1 MRIHQRFF
9 GSVLAA
15 SLALPLVAC
24 EGVMEVRNPNIVVAD
39 EVDPE
44 QDAGTFARSAFQ
56 NLAVAYGGLVVYTAW
71 FTNEA
76 RVGDTFPTRNEYG
89 RRLIDPR
96 NTTHNT
102 EVWAPLALAM
112 ESSEGVLD
120 ILEGKSDVNV
130 ARAALTAGYSALFMA
145 EAFCEGAIRVD
156 RSAEYAQPQ
165 SKDQMLDHAI
175 KRFQTAISAG
185 DAAGNAEGTSLANA
199 ARVGLAR
206 AYLFKGDK
214 ANAASTAKQVPAAF
228 NFDINYVD
236 DAAARGRLGNN
247 VHFFSNARE
256 SLVVG
261 PEWRAIADAGDE
273 RIKYLDGKRMA
284 QDGVHNFFIQQ
295 KFPSYASAIRLA
307 SGLEARYIEAEAS
320 GDVDLQLDLIN
331 ERREA
336 NGQAEYA
343 GPTDANS
350 VLTELLFQKGLDFWL
365 EAKRMGDWRRNP
377 NNVKFIIQPS
387 DEYYKPDVGSMG
399 SDTCFPLP
407 AAETDHNPN
416 FGN

>member
-1 MRIHQRFF
+1 MRILQRFF

-15 SLALPLVAC
+15 SLALQLAAC
-24 EGVMEVRNPNIVVAD
+24 EGAMEVRNPNIVVAD

-44 QDAGTFARSAFQ
+44 QDAATFARSAFQ
-56 NLAVAYGGLVVYTAW
+56 NLATAYGGIVVYTAW

-89 RRLIDPR
+89 RRLIDNR
-96 NTTHNT
+96 NGTHNS

-130 ARAALTAGYSALFMA
+130 ARAALTAGYSALLMA

-175 KRFQTAISAG
+175 NRFELAISAG
-185 DAAGNAEGTSLANA
+185 DAAGGAEGTSLANA

-214 ANAASTAKQVPAAF
+214 ANAVSAANQVPDDF
-228 NFDINYVD
+228 NFNLNYVD
-236 DAAARGRLGNN
+236 DASARGRLSNN
-247 VHFFSNARE
+247 VHIFSNARE

-261 PEWRAIADAGDE
+261 PEWRQIADDGDE
-273 RIKYLDGKRMA
+273 RIKYIDGERMA
-284 QDGVHNFFIQQ
+284 QDGVHNFYIQQ
-295 KFPSYASAIRLA
+295 KYPNYAAPIRLA
-307 SGLEARYIEAEAS
+307 SGLEARYIAAEAS
-320 GDVDLQLDLIN
+320 GDVTEQLALIN
-331 ERREA
+331 ERRAEF
-336 NGQAEYA
+336 GQAPYA
-343 GPTDANS
+343 GPNDANS

-377 NNVKFIIQPS
+377 DNVKFIIKPS
-387 DEYYKPDVGSMG
+387 DEYYKPDVGPMG

-416 FGN
+416 FS

>member
-1 MRIHQRFF
+1 MRILQRFF

-15 SLALPLVAC
+15 SLALQLAAC
-24 EGVMEVRNPNIVVAD
+24 EGAMEVRNPNIVVAD

-44 QDAGTFARSAFQ
+44 QDAATFARSAFQ
-56 NLAVAYGGLVVYTAW
+56 NLATAYGGIVVYTAW

-89 RRLIDPR
+89 RRLIDNR
-96 NTTHNT
+96 NGTHNS

-120 ILEGKSDVNV
+120 ILEGKSDANV
-130 ARAALTAGYSALFMA
+130 ARAALTAGYSALLMA

-175 KRFQTAISAG
+175 NRFELAISAG
-185 DAAGNAEGTSLANA
+185 DAAGGAEGTSLANA

-214 ANAASTAKQVPAAF
+214 ANAVSAAKQVPDDF
-228 NFDINYVD
+228 NFNLNYVD
-236 DAAARGRLGNN
+236 DASARGRLSNN
-247 VHFFSNARE
+247 VHIFSNARE

-261 PEWRAIADAGDE
+261 PEWRQIADDGDE
-273 RIKYLDGKRMA
+273 RIKYIDGERMA
-284 QDGVHNFFIQQ
+284 QDGVHNFYIQQ
-295 KFPSYASAIRLA
+295 KYPNYAAPIRLA
-307 SGLEARYIEAEAS
+307 SGLEARYIAAEAS
-320 GDVDLQLDLIN
+320 GDVTEQLALIN
-331 ERREA
+331 ERRAEF
-336 NGQAEYA
+336 GQAPYA
-343 GPTDANS
+343 GPNDANS

-377 NNVKFIIQPS
+377 DNVKFIIKPS
-387 DEYYKPDVGSMG
+387 DEYYKPDVGPMG

-416 FGN
+416 FS

>member
-1 MRIHQRFF
+1 MRILQRFF

-15 SLALPLVAC
+15 SLALQLAAC
-24 EGVMEVRNPNIVVAD
+24 EGAMEVRNPNIVVAD

-44 QDAGTFARSAFQ
+44 QDAATFARSAFQ
-56 NLAVAYGGLVVYTAW
+56 NLATAYGGIVVYTAW

-89 RRLIDPR
+89 RRLIDNR
-96 NTTHNT
+96 NGTHNS

-130 ARAALTAGYSALFMA
+130 ARAALTAGYSALLMA

-175 KRFQTAISAG
+175 NRFELAISAG
-185 DAAGNAEGTSLANA
+185 DAAGGAEGTSLANA

-206 AYLFKGDK
+206 AYLFKGDN
-214 ANAASTAKQVPAAF
+214 ANAVSAANQVPDDF
-228 NFDINYVD
+228 NFNLNYVD
-236 DAAARGRLGNN
+236 DASARGRLSNN
-247 VHFFSNARE
+247 VHIFSNARE

-261 PEWRAIADAGDE
+261 PEWRQIADDGDE
-273 RIKYLDGKRMA
+273 RIKYIDGERMA
-284 QDGVHNFFIQQ
+284 QDGVHNFYIQQ
-295 KFPSYASAIRLA
+295 KYPNYAAPIRLA
-307 SGLEARYIEAEAS
+307 SGLEARYIAAEAS
-320 GDVDLQLDLIN
+320 GDITEQLALIN
-331 ERREA
+331 ERRAEF
-336 NGQAEYA
+336 GQAPYA
-343 GPTDANS
+343 GPNDANS

-377 NNVKFIIQPS
+377 DNVKFIIKPS
-387 DEYYKPDVGSMG
+387 DEYYKPDVGPMG

-416 FGN
+416 FS

>member
-1 MRIHQRFF
+1 MRILQRFF

-15 SLALPLVAC
+15 SLALQLAAC
-24 EGVMEVRNPNIVVAD
+24 EGAMEVRNPNIVVAD

-44 QDAGTFARSAFQ
+44 QDAATFARSAFQ
-56 NLAVAYGGLVVYTAW
+56 NLATAYGGIVVYTAW

-89 RRLIDPR
+89 RRLIDNR
-96 NTTHNT
+96 NGTHNS

-120 ILEGKSDVNV
+120 ILEGKSDANV
-130 ARAALTAGYSALFMA
+130 ARAALTAGYSALLMA

-175 KRFQTAISAG
+175 NRFELAISAG
-185 DAAGNAEGTSLANA
+185 DAAGGAEGTSLANA

-206 AYLFKGDK
+206 AYLFKGDN
-214 ANAASTAKQVPAAF
+214 ANAVSAANQVPDDF
-228 NFDINYVD
+228 NFNLNYVD
-236 DAAARGRLGNN
+236 DASARGRLSNN
-247 VHFFSNARE
+247 VHIFSNARE

-261 PEWRAIADAGDE
+261 PEWRQIADDGDE
-273 RIKYLDGKRMA
+273 RIKYIDGERMA
-284 QDGVHNFFIQQ
+284 QDGVHNFYIQQ
-295 KFPSYASAIRLA
+295 KYPNYAAPIRLA
-307 SGLEARYIEAEAS
+307 SGLEARYIAAEAS
-320 GDVDLQLDLIN
+320 GDVTEQLALIN
-331 ERREA
+331 ERRAEF
-336 NGQAEYA
+336 GQAPYA
-343 GPTDANS
+343 GPNDANS

-377 NNVKFIIQPS
+377 DNVKFIIKPS
-387 DEYYKPDVGSMG
+387 DEYYKPDVGPMG

-416 FGN
+416 FS

>member
-1 MRIHQRFF
+1 MRILQRFF

-15 SLALPLVAC
+15 SLALQLAAC
-24 EGVMEVRNPNIVVAD
+24 EGAMEVRNPNIVVAD

-44 QDAGTFARSAFQ
+44 QDAATFARSAFQ
-56 NLAVAYGGLVVYTAW
+56 NLATAYGGIVVYTAW

-89 RRLIDPR
+89 RRLIDNR
-96 NTTHNT
+96 NGTHNS

-120 ILEGKSDVNV
+120 ILEGKSDANV
-130 ARAALTAGYSALFMA
+130 ARAALTAGYSALLMA

-175 KRFQTAISAG
+175 NRFELAISAG
-185 DAAGNAEGTSLANA
+185 DAAGGAEGTSLANA

-214 ANAASTAKQVPAAF
+214 ANAVSAAKDVPDDF
-228 NFDINYVD
+228 NFNLNYVD
-236 DAAARGRLGNN
+236 DASARGRLSNN
-247 VHFFSNARE
+247 VHIFSNARE

-261 PEWRAIADAGDE
+261 PEWRQIADDGDE
-273 RIKYLDGKRMA
+273 RIKYIDGERMA
-284 QDGVHNFFIQQ
+284 QDGVHNFYIQQ
-295 KFPSYASAIRLA
+295 KYPNYAAPIRLA
-307 SGLEARYIEAEAS
+307 SGLEARYIAAEAS
-320 GDVDLQLDLIN
+320 GDVTEQLALIN
-331 ERREA
+331 ERRAEF
-336 NGQAEYA
+336 GQAPYA
-343 GPTDANS
+343 GPNDANS

-377 NNVKFIIQPS
+377 DNVKFIIKPS
-387 DEYYKPDVGSMG
+387 DEYYKPDVGPMG

-416 FGN
+416 FS

>member
-1 MRIHQRFF
+1 MRILQRFF

-15 SLALPLVAC
+15 SLALQLAAC
-24 EGVMEVRNPNIVVAD
+24 EGAMEVRNPNIVVAD

-44 QDAGTFARSAFQ
+44 QDAATFARSAFQ
-56 NLAVAYGGLVVYTAW
+56 NLATAYGGIVVYTAW

-89 RRLIDPR
+89 RRLIDNR
-96 NTTHNT
+96 NGTHNS

-130 ARAALTAGYSALFMA
+130 ARAALTAGYSALLMA
-145 EAFCEGAIRVD
+145 EAFCQGAIRVD

-175 KRFQTAISAG
+175 KRFQAAISAG
-185 DAAGNAEGTSLANA
+185 DAAGGAEGTSLANA

-214 ANAASTAKQVPAAF
+214 ANAVSAAKQVPDDF
-228 NFDINYVD
+228 NFNLNYVD
-236 DAAARGRLGNN
+236 DASARGRLSNN
-247 VHFFSNARE
+247 VHIFSNARE

-261 PEWRAIADAGDE
+261 PEWRQIADDGDE
-273 RIKYLDGKRMA
+273 RIKYIDGERMA
-284 QDGVHNFFIQQ
+284 QDGVHNFYIQQ
-295 KFPSYASAIRLA
+295 KYPNYAAPIRLA
-307 SGLEARYIEAEAS
+307 SGLEARYIAAEAS
-320 GDVDLQLDLIN
+320 GDVTEQLALIN
-331 ERREA
+331 ERRAEF
-336 NGQAEYA
+336 GQAPYA
-343 GPTDANS
+343 GPNDANS

-377 NNVKFIIQPS
+377 DNVKFIIKPS
-387 DEYYKPDVGSMG
+387 DEYYKPDVGPMG

-416 FGN
+416 FS

>member
-1 MRIHQRFF
+1 MRILQRFF

-15 SLALPLVAC
+15 SLALQLAAC
-24 EGVMEVRNPNIVVAD
+24 EGAMEVRNPNIVVAD

-44 QDAGTFARSAFQ
+44 QDAATFARSAFQ
-56 NLAVAYGGLVVYTAW
+56 NLATAYGGIVVYTAW

-89 RRLIDPR
+89 RRLIDNR
-96 NTTHNT
+96 NGTHNS

-120 ILEGKSDVNV
+120 ILEGKSDANV
-130 ARAALTAGYSALFMA
+130 ARAALTAGYSALLMA

-165 SKDQMLDHAI
+165 STDQMLDHAI
-175 KRFQTAISAG
+175 NRFELAISAG
-185 DAAGNAEGTSLANA
+185 DAAGGAEGTSLANA

-206 AYLFKGDK
+206 AYLFKGDN
-214 ANAASTAKQVPAAF
+214 ANAVSAANQVPDDF
-228 NFDINYVD
+228 NFNLNYVD
-236 DAAARGRLGNN
+236 DASARGRLSNN
-247 VHFFSNARE
+247 VHIFSNARE

-261 PEWRAIADAGDE
+261 PEWRQIADDGDE
-273 RIKYLDGKRMA
+273 RIKYIDGERMA
-284 QDGVHNFFIQQ
+284 QDGVHNFYIQQ
-295 KFPSYASAIRLA
+295 KYPNYAAPIRLA
-307 SGLEARYIEAEAS
+307 SGLEARYIAAEAS
-320 GDVDLQLDLIN
+320 GDITEQLALIN
-331 ERREA
+331 ERRAEF
-336 NGQAEYA
+336 GQAPYA
-343 GPTDANS
+343 GPNDANS

-377 NNVKFIIQPS
+377 NNVKFIIKPS
-387 DEYYKPDVGSMG
+387 DEYYKPDVGPMG
-399 SDTCFPLP
+399 SATCFPLP

-416 FGN
+416 FS

>member
-1 MRIHQRFF
+1 MRILQRFF

-15 SLALPLVAC
+15 SLALQLAAC
-24 EGVMEVRNPNIVVAD
+24 EGAMEVRNPNIVVAD

-44 QDAGTFARSAFQ
+44 QDAATFARSAFQ
-56 NLAVAYGGLVVYTAW
+56 NLATAYGGIVVYTAW

-89 RRLIDPR
+89 RRLIDNR
-96 NTTHNT
+96 NGTHNS

-120 ILEGKSDVNV
+120 ILEGKSDANV
-130 ARAALTAGYSALFMA
+130 ARAALTAGYSALLMA

-175 KRFQTAISAG
+175 KRFQAAISAG
-185 DAAGNAEGTSLANA
+185 DAAGGAEGTSLANA

-206 AYLFKGDK
+206 AYLFKGDN
-214 ANAASTAKQVPAAF
+214 ANAVSAANQVPDDF
-228 NFDINYVD
+228 NFNLNYVD
-236 DAAARGRLGNN
+236 DASARGRLSNN
-247 VHFFSNARE
+247 VHIFSNARE

-261 PEWRAIADAGDE
+261 PEWRQIADDGDE
-273 RIKYLDGKRMA
+273 RIKYIDGERMA
-284 QDGVHNFFIQQ
+284 QDGVHNFYIQQ
-295 KFPSYASAIRLA
+295 KYPNYAAPIRLA
-307 SGLEARYIEAEAS
+307 SGLEARYIAAEAS
-320 GDVDLQLDLIN
+320 GDVTEQLALIN
-331 ERREA
+331 ERRAEF
-336 NGQAEYA
+336 GQAPYA
-343 GPTDANS
+343 GPNDANS

-377 NNVKFIIQPS
+377 DNVKFIIKPS
-387 DEYYKPDVGSMG
+387 DEYYKPDVGPMG

-416 FGN
+416 FS

>member
-1 MRIHQRFF
+1 MRILQRFF

-15 SLALPLVAC
+15 SLALQLAAC
-24 EGVMEVRNPNIVVAD
+24 EGAMEVRNPNIVVAD

-44 QDAGTFARSAFQ
+44 QDAATFARSAFQ
-56 NLAVAYGGLVVYTAW
+56 NLATAYGGIVVYTAW

-89 RRLIDPR
+89 RRLIDNR
-96 NTTHNT
+96 NGTHNS

-130 ARAALTAGYSALFMA
+130 ARAALTAGYSALLMA
-145 EAFCEGAIRVD
+145 EAFCRGAIRVD

-175 KRFQTAISAG
+175 NRFELAISAG
-185 DAAGNAEGTSLANA
+185 DAAGGAEGTSLANA

-206 AYLFKGDK
+206 AYLFKGDN
-214 ANAASTAKQVPAAF
+214 ANAVSAANQVPDDF
-228 NFDINYVD
+228 NFNLNYVD
-236 DAAARGRLGNN
+236 DASARGRLSNN
-247 VHFFSNARE
+247 VHIFSNARE

-261 PEWRAIADAGDE
+261 PEWRQIADDGDE
-273 RIKYLDGKRMA
+273 RIKYIDGERMA
-284 QDGVHNFFIQQ
+284 QDGVHNFYIQQ
-295 KFPSYASAIRLA
+295 KYPNYAAPIRLA
-307 SGLEARYIEAEAS
+307 SGLEARYIAAEAS
-320 GDVDLQLDLIN
+320 GDVTEQLALIN
-331 ERREA
+331 ERRAEF
-336 NGQAEYA
+336 GQAPYA
-343 GPTDANS
+343 GPNDANS

-377 NNVKFIIQPS
+377 DNVKFIIKPS
-387 DEYYKPDVGSMG
+387 DEYYKPDVGPMG

-416 FGN
+416 FS

>member
-1 MRIHQRFF
+1 MRILQRFF

-15 SLALPLVAC
+15 SLALQLAAC
-24 EGVMEVRNPNIVVAD
+24 EGAMEVRNPNIVVAD

-44 QDAGTFARSAFQ
+44 QDAATFARSAFQ
-56 NLAVAYGGLVVYTAW
+56 NLATAYGGIVVYTAW

-89 RRLIDPR
+89 RRLIDNR
-96 NTTHNT
+96 NGTHNS

-120 ILEGKSDVNV
+120 ILEGKSDANV
-130 ARAALTAGYSALFMA
+130 ARAALTAGYSALLMA

-175 KRFQTAISAG
+175 KRFQAAISAG
-185 DAAGNAEGTSLANA
+185 DAAGGAEGTSLANA

-206 AYLFKGDK
+206 AYLFKGDN
-214 ANAASTAKQVPAAF
+214 ANAVSAAKQVPDDF
-228 NFDINYVD
+228 NFNLNYVD
-236 DAAARGRLGNN
+236 DASARGRLSNN
-247 VHFFSNARE
+247 VHIFSNARE

-261 PEWRAIADAGDE
+261 PEWRQIADDGDE
-273 RIKYLDGKRMA
+273 RIKYIDGERMA
-284 QDGVHNFFIQQ
+284 QDGVHNFYIQQ
-295 KFPSYASAIRLA
+295 KYPNYAAPIRLA
-307 SGLEARYIEAEAS
+307 SGLEARYIAAEAS
-320 GDVDLQLDLIN
+320 GDVTEQLALIN
-331 ERREA
+331 ERRAEF
-336 NGQAEYA
+336 GQAPYA
-343 GPTDANS
+343 GPNDANS

-377 NNVKFIIQPS
+377 DNVKFIIKPS
-387 DEYYKPDVGSMG
+387 DEYYKPDVGPMG

-416 FGN
+416 FS

>member
-1 MRIHQRFF
+1 MRILQRFF

-15 SLALPLVAC
+15 SLALQLAAC
-24 EGVMEVRNPNIVVAD
+24 EGAMEVRNPNIVVAD

-44 QDAGTFARSAFQ
+44 QDAATFARSAFQ
-56 NLAVAYGGLVVYTAW
+56 NLATAYGGIVVYTAW

-89 RRLIDPR
+89 RRLIDNR
-96 NTTHNT
+96 NGTHNS

-130 ARAALTAGYSALFMA
+130 ARAALTAGYSALLMA

-175 KRFQTAISAG
+175 NRFELAISAG
-185 DAAGNAEGTSLANA
+185 DAAGGAEGTSLANA

-206 AYLFKGDK
+206 AYLFKGDN
-214 ANAASTAKQVPAAF
+214 ANAVSAANQVPDDF
-228 NFDINYVD
+228 NFNLNYVD
-236 DAAARGRLGNN
+236 DASARGRLSNN
-247 VHFFSNARE
+247 VHIFSNARE

-261 PEWRAIADAGDE
+261 PEWRQIADDGDE
-273 RIKYLDGKRMA
+273 RIKYIDGERMA
-284 QDGVHNFFIQQ
+284 QDGVHNFYIQQ
-295 KFPSYASAIRLA
+295 KYPNYAAPIRLA
-307 SGLEARYIEAEAS
+307 SGLEARYIAAEAS
-320 GDVDLQLDLIN
+320 GDVTEQLALIN
-331 ERREA
+331 ERRAEF
-336 NGQAEYA
+336 GQAPYA
-343 GPTDANS
+343 GPNDANS

-377 NNVKFIIQPS
+377 DNVKFIIKPS
-387 DEYYKPDVGSMG
+387 DEYYKPDVGPMG

-416 FGN
+416 FS

>member
-1 MRIHQRFF
+1 MRILQRFF

-15 SLALPLVAC
+15 SLALQLAAC
-24 EGVMEVRNPNIVVAD
+24 EGAMEVRNPNIVVAD

-44 QDAGTFARSAFQ
+44 QDAATFARSAFQ
-56 NLAVAYGGLVVYTAW
+56 NLATAYGGIVVYTAW

-89 RRLIDPR
+89 RRLIDNR
-96 NTTHNT
+96 NGTHNS

-130 ARAALTAGYSALFMA
+130 ARAALTAGYSALLMA
-145 EAFCEGAIRVD
+145 EAFCQGAIRVD

-175 KRFQTAISAG
+175 KRFLAAISAG
-185 DAAGNAEGTSLANA
+185 DAAGGAEGTSLANA

-206 AYLFKGDK
+206 AYLFKGDN
-214 ANAASTAKQVPAAF
+214 ANAVSAANQVPDDF
-228 NFDINYVD
+228 NFNLNYVD
-236 DAAARGRLGNN
+236 DASARGRLSNN
-247 VHFFSNARE
+247 VHIFSNARE

-261 PEWRAIADAGDE
+261 PEWRQIADDGDE
-273 RIKYLDGKRMA
+273 RIKYIDGERMA
-284 QDGVHNFFIQQ
+284 QDGVHNFYIQQ
-295 KFPSYASAIRLA
+295 KYPNYAAPIRLA
-307 SGLEARYIEAEAS
+307 SGLEARYIAAEAS
-320 GDVDLQLDLIN
+320 GDVTEQLALIN
-331 ERREA
+331 ERRAEF
-336 NGQAEYA
+336 GQAPYA
-343 GPTDANS
+343 GPNDANS

-377 NNVKFIIQPS
+377 DNVKFIIKPS
-387 DEYYKPDVGSMG
+387 DEYYKPDVGPMG

-416 FGN
+416 FS

>member
-1 MRIHQRFF
+1 MRILQRFF

-15 SLALPLVAC
+15 SLALQLAAC
-24 EGVMEVRNPNIVVAD
+24 EGPMEVRNPNIVVAD

-44 QDAGTFARSAFQ
+44 QDAATFARSAFQ
-56 NLAVAYGGLVVYTAW
+56 NLATAYGGIVVYTAW

-89 RRLIDPR
+89 RRLIDNR
-96 NTTHNT
+96 NGTHNG

-130 ARAALTAGYSALFMA
+130 ARAALTAGYSALLMA

-175 KRFQTAISAG
+175 NRFELAISAG
-185 DAAGNAEGTSLANA
+185 DAAGGAEGTSLANA

-214 ANAASTAKQVPAAF
+214 ANAVSAAKQVPDDF
-228 NFDINYVD
+228 NFNLNYVD
-236 DAAARGRLGNN
+236 DASARGRLSNN
-247 VHFFSNARE
+247 VHIFSNARE

-261 PEWRAIADAGDE
+261 PEWRQIADDGDE
-273 RIKYLDGKRMA
+273 RIKYIDGERMA
-284 QDGVHNFFIQQ
+284 QDGVHNFYIQQ
-295 KFPSYASAIRLA
+295 KYPNYAAPIRLA
-307 SGLEARYIEAEAS
+307 SGLEARYIVAEAS
-320 GDVDLQLDLIN
+320 GDVTEQLALIN
-331 ERREA
+331 ERRAEF
-336 NGQAEYA
+336 GQAPYA
-343 GPTDANS
+343 GPNDANS

-377 NNVKFIIQPS
+377 DNVKFIIKPS
-387 DEYYKPDVGSMG
+387 DEYYKPDVGPMG

-416 FGN
+416 FS

>member
-1 MRIHQRFF
+1 MRILQRFF

-15 SLALPLVAC
+15 SLALQLAAC
-24 EGVMEVRNPNIVVAD
+24 EGAMEVRNPNIVVAD

-44 QDAGTFARSAFQ
+44 QDAATFARSAFQ
-56 NLAVAYGGLVVYTAW
+56 NLATAYGGIVVYTAW

-89 RRLIDPR
+89 RRLIDNR
-96 NTTHNT
+96 NGTHNS

-130 ARAALTAGYSALFMA
+130 ARAALTAGYSALLMA

-175 KRFQTAISAG
+175 NRFELAISAG
-185 DAAGNAEGTSLANA
+185 DAAGGAEGTSLANA

-214 ANAASTAKQVPAAF
+214 ANAVSAAKQVPDDF
-228 NFDINYVD
+228 NFNLNYVD
-236 DAAARGRLGNN
+236 DASARGRLSNN
-247 VHFFSNARE
+247 VHIFSNARE

-261 PEWRAIADAGDE
+261 PEWRQIADDGDE
-273 RIKYLDGKRMA
+273 RIKYIDGERMA
-284 QDGVHNFFIQQ
+284 QDGVHNFYIQQ
-295 KFPSYASAIRLA
+295 KYPNYAAPIRLA
-307 SGLEARYIEAEAS
+307 SGLEARYIAAEAS
-320 GDVDLQLDLIN
+320 GDVTEQLALIN
-331 ERREA
+331 ERRAEF
-336 NGQAEYA
+336 GQAPYA
-343 GPTDANS
+343 GPNDANS

-377 NNVKFIIQPS
+377 DNVKFIIKPS
-387 DEYYKPDVGSMG
+387 DEYYKPDVGPMG

-416 FGN
+416 FS

>member
-1 MRIHQRFF
+1 MRILQRFF

-15 SLALPLVAC
+15 SLALQLAAC
-24 EGVMEVRNPNIVVAD
+24 EGAMEVRNPNIVVAD

-44 QDAGTFARSAFQ
+44 QDAATFARSAFQ
-56 NLAVAYGGLVVYTAW
+56 NLATAYGGIVVYTAW

-89 RRLIDPR
+89 RRLIDNR
-96 NTTHNT
+96 NGTHNS

-130 ARAALTAGYSALFMA
+130 ARAALTAGYSALLMA
-145 EAFCEGAIRVD
+145 EAFCQGAIRVD

-175 KRFQTAISAG
+175 KRFQAAISAG
-185 DAAGNAEGTSLANA
+185 DAAGGAEGTSLANA

-206 AYLFKGDK
+206 AYLFKGDN
-214 ANAASTAKQVPAAF
+214 ANAVSAAKQVPDDF
-228 NFDINYVD
+228 NFNLNYVD
-236 DAAARGRLGNN
+236 DASARGRLSNN
-247 VHFFSNARE
+247 VHIFSNARE

-261 PEWRAIADAGDE
+261 PEWRQIADDGDE
-273 RIKYLDGKRMA
+273 RIKYIDGERMA
-284 QDGVHNFFIQQ
+284 QDGVHNFYIQQ
-295 KFPSYASAIRLA
+295 KYPNYAAPIRLA
-307 SGLEARYIEAEAS
+307 SGLEARYIAAEAS
-320 GDVDLQLDLIN
+320 GDVTEQLALIN
-331 ERREA
+331 ERRAEF
-336 NGQAEYA
+336 GQAPYA
-343 GPTDANS
+343 GPNDANS

-377 NNVKFIIQPS
+377 DNVKFIIKPS
-387 DEYYKPDVGSMG
+387 DEYYKPDVGPMG

-416 FGN
+416 FS

>member
-1 MRIHQRFF
+1 MRILQRFF

-15 SLALPLVAC
+15 SLALQLAAC
-24 EGVMEVRNPNIVVAD
+24 EGPMEVRNPNIVVAD

-44 QDAGTFARSAFQ
+44 QDAATFARSAFQ
-56 NLAVAYGGLVVYTAW
+56 NLATAYGGIVVYTAW

-89 RRLIDPR
+89 RRLIDNR
-96 NTTHNT
+96 NGTHNS

-130 ARAALTAGYSALFMA
+130 ARAALTAGYSALLMA

-175 KRFQTAISAG
+175 NRFELAISAG
-185 DAAGNAEGTSLANA
+185 DAAGGAEGTSLANA

-214 ANAASTAKQVPAAF
+214 ANAVSAAKQVPDDF
-228 NFDINYVD
+228 NFNLNYVD
-236 DAAARGRLGNN
+236 DASARGRLSNN
-247 VHFFSNARE
+247 VHIFSNARE

-261 PEWRAIADAGDE
+261 PEWRQIADDGDE
-273 RIKYLDGKRMA
+273 RIKYIDGERMA
-284 QDGVHNFFIQQ
+284 QDGVHNFYIQQ
-295 KFPSYASAIRLA
+295 KYPNYAAPIRLA
-307 SGLEARYIEAEAS
+307 SGLEARYIAAEAS
-320 GDVDLQLDLIN
+320 GDVTEQLALIN
-331 ERREA
+331 ERRAEF
-336 NGQAEYA
+336 GQAPYA
-343 GPTDANS
+343 GPNDANS

-377 NNVKFIIQPS
+377 DNVKFIIKPS
-387 DEYYKPDVGSMG
+387 DEYYKPDVGPMG

-416 FGN
+416 FS

>member
-1 MRIHQRFF
+1 MRILQRFF

-15 SLALPLVAC
+15 SLALQLAAC
-24 EGVMEVRNPNIVVAD
+24 EGPMEVRNPNIVVAD

-44 QDAGTFARSAFQ
+44 QDAATFARSAFQ
-56 NLAVAYGGLVVYTAW
+56 NLATAYGGIVVYTAW

-89 RRLIDPR
+89 RRLIDNR
-96 NTTHNT
+96 NGTHNS

-120 ILEGKSDVNV
+120 ILEGKSDANV
-130 ARAALTAGYSALFMA
+130 ARAALTAGYSALLMA

-175 KRFQTAISAG
+175 NRFELAISAG
-185 DAAGNAEGTSLANA
+185 DAAGGAEGTSLANA

-214 ANAASTAKQVPAAF
+214 ANAVSAAKQVPDDF
-228 NFDINYVD
+228 NFNLNYVD
-236 DAAARGRLGNN
+236 DASARGRLSNN
-247 VHFFSNARE
+247 VHIFSNARE

-261 PEWRAIADAGDE
+261 PEWRQIADDGDE
-273 RIKYLDGKRMA
+273 RIKYIDGERMA
-284 QDGVHNFFIQQ
+284 QDGVHNFYIQQ
-295 KFPSYASAIRLA
+295 KYPNYAAPIRLA
-307 SGLEARYIEAEAS
+307 SGLEARYIAAEAS
-320 GDVDLQLDLIN
+320 GDVTEQLALIN
-331 ERREA
+331 ERRAEF
-336 NGQAEYA
+336 GQAPYA
-343 GPTDANS
+343 GPNDANS

-377 NNVKFIIQPS
+377 DNVKFIIKPS
-387 DEYYKPDVGSMG
+387 DEYYKPDVGPMG

-416 FGN
+416 FS

>member
-1 MRIHQRFF
+1 MRILQRFF

-15 SLALPLVAC
+15 SLALQLAAC
-24 EGVMEVRNPNIVVAD
+24 EGAMEVRNPNIVVAD

-44 QDAGTFARSAFQ
+44 QDAATFARSAFQ
-56 NLAVAYGGLVVYTAW
+56 NLATAYGGIVVYTAW

-89 RRLIDPR
+89 RRLIDNR
-96 NTTHNT
+96 NGTHNS

-120 ILEGKSDVNV
+120 ILEGKSDANV
-130 ARAALTAGYSALFMA
+130 ARAALTAGYSALLMA

-175 KRFQTAISAG
+175 NRFELAISAG
-185 DAAGNAEGTSLANA
+185 DAAGGAEGTSLANA

-214 ANAASTAKQVPAAF
+214 ANAVSAANQVPDDF
-228 NFDINYVD
+228 NFNLNYVD
-236 DAAARGRLGNN
+236 DASARGRLSNN
-247 VHFFSNARE
+247 VHIFSNARE

-261 PEWRAIADAGDE
+261 PEWRQIADDGDE
-273 RIKYLDGKRMA
+273 RIKYIDGERMA
-284 QDGVHNFFIQQ
+284 QDGVHNFYIQQ
-295 KFPSYASAIRLA
+295 KYPNYAAPIRLA
-307 SGLEARYIEAEAS
+307 SGLEARYIAAEAS
-320 GDVDLQLDLIN
+320 GDVTEQLALIN
-331 ERREA
+331 ERRAEF
-336 NGQAEYA
+336 GQAPYA
-343 GPTDANS
+343 GPNDANS

-377 NNVKFIIQPS
+377 DNVKFIIKPS
-387 DEYYKPDVGSMG
+387 DEYYKPDVGPMG

-416 FGN
+416 FS

>member
-1 MRIHQRFF
+1 MRILQRFF

-15 SLALPLVAC
+15 SLALQLAAC
-24 EGVMEVRNPNIVVAD
+24 EGAMEVRNPNIVVAD

-44 QDAGTFARSAFQ
+44 QDAATFARSAFQ
-56 NLAVAYGGLVVYTAW
+56 NLATAYGGIVVYTAW

-89 RRLIDPR
+89 RRLIDNR
-96 NTTHNT
+96 NGTHNS

-130 ARAALTAGYSALFMA
+130 ARAALTAGYSALLMA

-175 KRFQTAISAG
+175 KRFQAAISAG
-185 DAAGNAEGTSLANA
+185 DAAGGAEGTSLANA

-206 AYLFKGDK
+206 AYLFKGDN
-214 ANAASTAKQVPAAF
+214 ANAVSAANQVPDDF
-228 NFDINYVD
+228 NFNLNYVD
-236 DAAARGRLGNN
+236 DASARGRLSNN
-247 VHFFSNARE
+247 VHIFSNARE

-261 PEWRAIADAGDE
+261 PEWRQIADDGDE
-273 RIKYLDGKRMA
+273 RIKYIDGERMA
-284 QDGVHNFFIQQ
+284 QDGVHNFYIQQ
-295 KFPSYASAIRLA
+295 KYPNYAAPIRLA
-307 SGLEARYIEAEAS
+307 SGLEARYIAAEAS
-320 GDVDLQLDLIN
+320 GDITEQLALIN
-331 ERREA
+331 ERRAEF
-336 NGQAEYA
+336 GQAPYA
-343 GPTDANS
+343 GPNDANS

-377 NNVKFIIQPS
+377 NNVKFIIKPS
-387 DEYYKPDVGSMG
+387 DEYYKPDVGPMG

-416 FGN
+416 FS

>member
-1 MRIHQRFF
+1 MRILQRFF

-15 SLALPLVAC
+15 SLALQLAAC
-24 EGVMEVRNPNIVVAD
+24 EGAMEVRNPNIVVAD

-44 QDAGTFARSAFQ
+44 QDAATFARSAFQ
-56 NLAVAYGGLVVYTAW
+56 NLATAYGGIVVYTAW

-89 RRLIDPR
+89 RRLIDNR
-96 NTTHNT
+96 NGTHNS

-120 ILEGKSDVNV
+120 ILEGKSDANV
-130 ARAALTAGYSALFMA
+130 ARAALTAGYSALLMA

-175 KRFQTAISAG
+175 NRFELAISAG
-185 DAAGNAEGTSLANA
+185 DAAGGAEGTSLANA

-206 AYLFKGDK
+206 AYLFKGDE
-214 ANAASTAKQVPAAF
+214 ANAVSAAKQVPDDF
-228 NFDINYVD
+228 NFNLNYVD
-236 DAAARGRLGNN
+236 DASARGRLSNN
-247 VHFFSNARE
+247 VHIFSNARE

-261 PEWRAIADAGDE
+261 PEWRQIADDGDE
-273 RIKYLDGKRMA
+273 RIKYIDGERMA
-284 QDGVHNFFIQQ
+284 QDGVHNFYIQQ
-295 KFPSYASAIRLA
+295 KYPNYAAPIRLA
-307 SGLEARYIEAEAS
+307 SGLEARYIAAEAS
-320 GDVDLQLDLIN
+320 GDVTEQLALIN
-331 ERREA
+331 ERRAEF
-336 NGQAEYA
+336 GQAPYA
-343 GPTDANS
+343 GPNDANS

-377 NNVKFIIQPS
+377 DNVKFIIKPS
-387 DEYYKPDVGSMG
+387 DEYYKPDVGPMG

-416 FGN
+416 FS

>member
-1 MRIHQRFF
+1 MRILQRFF

-15 SLALPLVAC
+15 SLALQLAAC
-24 EGVMEVRNPNIVVAD
+24 EGAMEVRNPNIVVAD

-44 QDAGTFARSAFQ
+44 QDAATFARSAFQ
-56 NLAVAYGGLVVYTAW
+56 NLATAYGGIVVYTAW

-89 RRLIDPR
+89 RRLIDNR
-96 NTTHNT
+96 NGTHNS

-130 ARAALTAGYSALFMA
+130 ARAALTAGYSALLMA
-145 EAFCEGAIRVD
+145 EAFCQGAIRVD

-175 KRFQTAISAG
+175 NRFELAISAG
-185 DAAGNAEGTSLANA
+185 DAAGGAEGTSLANA

-214 ANAASTAKQVPAAF
+214 ANAVSAAKQVPDDF
-228 NFDINYVD
+228 NFNLNYVD
-236 DAAARGRLGNN
+236 DASARGRLSNN
-247 VHFFSNARE
+247 VHIFSNARE

-261 PEWRAIADAGDE
+261 PEWRQIADDGDE
-273 RIKYLDGKRMA
+273 RIKYIDGERMA
-284 QDGVHNFFIQQ
+284 QDGVHNFYIQQ
-295 KFPSYASAIRLA
+295 KYPNYAAPIRLA
-307 SGLEARYIEAEAS
+307 SGLEARYIAAEAS
-320 GDVDLQLDLIN
+320 GDVTEQLALIN
-331 ERREA
+331 ERRAEF
-336 NGQAEYA
+336 GQAPYA
-343 GPTDANS
+343 GPNDANS

-377 NNVKFIIQPS
+377 NNVKFIIKPS
-387 DEYYKPDVGSMG
+387 DEYYKPDVGPMG

-416 FGN
+416 FS

>member
-1 MRIHQRFF
+1 MRILQRFF

-15 SLALPLVAC
+15 SLALQLAAC
-24 EGVMEVRNPNIVVAD
+24 EGAMEVRNPNIVVAD

-44 QDAGTFARSAFQ
+44 QDAATFARSAFQ
-56 NLAVAYGGLVVYTAW
+56 NLATAYGGIVVYTAW

-89 RRLIDPR
+89 RRLIDNR
-96 NTTHNT
+96 NGTHNS

-120 ILEGKSDVNV
+120 ILEGKSDANV
-130 ARAALTAGYSALFMA
+130 ARAALTAGYSALLMA

-175 KRFQTAISAG
+175 KRFQAAISAG
-185 DAAGNAEGTSLANA
+185 DAAGGAEGTSLANA

-214 ANAASTAKQVPAAF
+214 ANAVSAANQVPDDF
-228 NFDINYVD
+228 NFNLNYVD
-236 DAAARGRLGNN
+236 DASARGRLSNN
-247 VHFFSNARE
+247 VHIFSNARE

-261 PEWRAIADAGDE
+261 PEWRQIADDGDE
-273 RIKYLDGKRMA
+273 RIKYIDGERMA
-284 QDGVHNFFIQQ
+284 QDGVHNFYIQQ
-295 KFPSYASAIRLA
+295 KYPNYAAPIRLA
-307 SGLEARYIEAEAS
+307 SGLEARYIAAEAS
-320 GDVDLQLDLIN
+320 GDVTEQLALIN
-331 ERREA
+331 ERRAEF
-336 NGQAEYA
+336 GQAPYA
-343 GPTDANS
+343 GPNDANS

-377 NNVKFIIQPS
+377 DNVKFIIKPS
-387 DEYYKPDVGSMG
+387 DEYYKPDVGPMG

-416 FGN
+416 FS

>member
-1 MRIHQRFF
+1 MRILQRFF

-15 SLALPLVAC
+15 SLALQLAAC
-24 EGVMEVRNPNIVVAD
+24 EGAMEVRNPNIVVAD

-44 QDAGTFARSAFQ
+44 QDAATFARSAFQ
-56 NLAVAYGGLVVYTAW
+56 NLATAYGGIVVYTAW

-89 RRLIDPR
+89 RRLIDNR
-96 NTTHNT
+96 NGTHNS

-130 ARAALTAGYSALFMA
+130 ARAALTAGYSALLMA
-145 EAFCEGAIRVD
+145 EAFCQGAIRVD

-175 KRFQTAISAG
+175 KRFQAAISAG
-185 DAAGNAEGTSLANA
+185 DAAGGAEGTSLANA

-206 AYLFKGDK
+206 AYLFKGDN
-214 ANAASTAKQVPAAF
+214 ANAVSAANQVPDDF
-228 NFDINYVD
+228 NFNLNYVD
-236 DAAARGRLGNN
+236 DASARGRLSNN
-247 VHFFSNARE
+247 VHIFSNARE

-261 PEWRAIADAGDE
+261 PEWRQIADDGDE
-273 RIKYLDGKRMA
+273 RIKYIDGERMA
-284 QDGVHNFFIQQ
+284 QDGVHNFYIQQ
-295 KFPSYASAIRLA
+295 KYPNYAAPIRLA
-307 SGLEARYIEAEAS
+307 SGLEARYIAAEAS
-320 GDVDLQLDLIN
+320 GDVTEQLALIN
-331 ERREA
+331 ERRAEF
-336 NGQAEYA
+336 GQAPYA
-343 GPTDANS
+343 GPNDANS

-377 NNVKFIIQPS
+377 DNVKFIIKPS
-387 DEYYKPDVGSMG
+387 DEYYKPDVGPMG

-416 FGN
+416 FS